1 MKSVVPQWT
10 VFPALIGGL
19 YLMLLGLRPLR
30 IDRTK
35 PSKNRLRVLESAEQ
49 HVYARLA
56 QAARYQSK
64 ALPKGFVID
73 RALSTDQH
81 AVFVSDR
88 ELVVAFRSTV
98 DLEDNIVNVHIAIG
112 QEQATERFQ
121 RSEVLARDARLRHP
135 DPPRFTL
142 VGFSLGGAIALHVG
156 LTLGVSSHTF
166 NPALGVAALAR
177 LRDVSVDEPH
187 LVYHTPLDLVSAA
200 AVRLARLGR
209 LPVTVVTV
217 QNAPDENPH
226 EITNFFDVDA
236 VPQPDGRLLVEKET
250 VQETLR
256 RQTVSLRL
264 ARELAK
270 MAPIP

>member
-1 MKSVVPQWT
+1 MKAFSDWIA
-10 VFPALIGGL
+10 FAALIVGL
-19 YLMLLGLRPLR
+19 YLMLLALKPLR

-35 PSKNRLRVLESAEQ
+35 SSKNRVRVLESAEQ

-56 QAARYQSK
+56 KAVRYQSD

-88 ELVVAFRSTV
+88 ELVVGFRSAV
-98 DLEDNIVNVHIAIG
+98 DLEDNIVNAHIVIG

-142 VGFSLGGAIALHVG
+142 VGFSLGGAIALHVA

-166 NPALGVAALAR
+166 NPAIGAAALAR
-177 LRDVSVDEPH
+177 LRDVPVDAPH
-187 LVYHTPLDLVSAA
+187 FVYHTPLDPVSAA

-217 QNAPDENPH
+217 QNAPDKNPH
-226 EITNFFDVDA
+226 EIKNFFDVDA
-236 VPQPDGRLLVEKET
+236 VAQPDGRLLVVKES

-256 RQTVSLRL
+256 RNTMSLRL
-264 ARELAK
+264 AKDLAK

>member
-1 MKSVVPQWT
+1 MKRFPDWI
-10 VFPALIGGL
+10 VFTALIIGV
-19 YLMLLGLRPLR
+19 YLMLLGLKPLR

-35 PSKNRLRVLESAEQ
+35 PSQNRLRVLESAEQ
-49 HVYARLA
+49 HVYARLS
-56 QAARYQSK
+56 QAVRFQSK

-88 ELVVAFRSTV
+88 ELVVGFRSTV
-98 DLEDNIVNVHIAIG
+98 DLEDNIVNAHIVIG

-142 VGFSLGGAIALHVG
+142 VGFSLGGGIALHVA

-177 LRDVSVDEPH
+177 LRDVPVDAPQ
-187 LVYHTPLDLVSAA
+187 LVYHTPLDPVSAA

-217 QNAPDENPH
+217 QNAPDKDPH
-226 EITNFFDVDA
+226 EITNFYDVDA
-236 VPQPDGRLLVEKET
+236 VPQLDGRLLVEKET
-250 VQETLR
+250 IQETLR
-256 RQTVSLRL
+256 RQTLSLRL
-264 ARELAK
+264 VREVAK